1 MKNRRTTRL
10 SVLVKLTATAVIAI
24 LLLAGVLDRYY
35 AKQMETAA
43 HDDLDRR
50 AFAIAS
56 GWASEREYG
65 LLIGNRPL
73 LQQAVVKVLSQPD
86 VVSATVLDQSGRIM
100 ASAGHFKVGPNKQVR
115 AELVART
122 EQDASLDLQP
132 ETAEGWVEEFL
143 VPVRLRPESVP
154 VQELPEETG
163 GQPAKQVGQKLGLVE
178 LDVSHASTMLRVQ
191 QARRAALLITIGIV
205 LTALLFCIWMVRR
218 TVRPLRDLVRGTER
232 LGKGNLDV
240 RVTAVTNDEIGD
252 LSHGFNEMAE
262 ALQQSH
268 LEILDY
274 QRNLERR
281 VANAT
286 AELKN
291 TNVQLMAEIA
301 ERKRAEG
308 ELRETSRN
316 LQAIIQTSPVPI
328 MEMDSQGY
336 VSMWNPAS
344 ERVFGWSEPEVLG
357 KFLPIIADDQRT
369 EFEVLRK
376 RLISGERLVGVETSR
391 RRKDGKRV
399 KVSISAAPLYGSD
412 GTVTGIIGVVAD
424 MTEHKRLEE
433 QFLQSQK
440 VEAVGR
446 LAGGVAHDFN
456 NILTAIVGYS
466 QLTMFRMAES
476 DPLRANI
483 EEINKAADRAAGLT
497 RQLLAFSR
505 KQILTQK
512 VFDLNSV
519 VANLDKML
527 RRVIGEDIDFVT
539 KLAADLGR
547 TKADPGQI
555 EQVMLNMAVNA
566 RDAMPEGG
574 KLTIETSN
582 ARLDGDYARQHVEV
596 VPGEYV
602 MLAFSDTGTG
612 MTPEVMKRIF
622 EPFYTT
628 KGVGKGTGLGLATCF
643 GIVKQSGGHITVYSE
658 IGHGTTFRVYLPRVL
673 EEVKIEEVPQTTGRE
688 GAGHETILFVEDD
701 AAIRELNARVLRQYG
716 YNVLV
721 ARDGQ
726 EALSAAQQL
735 EGKGLDLVL
744 TDVVMPQMGG
754 KELADRL
761 HTTYPNLKVL
771 FCSGY
776 TEDAIVHRGVLAPGI
791 AFLQKPF
798 NPSVLARKV
807 REVIES

>member
-1 MKNRRTTRL
+1 
-10 SVLVKLTATAVIAI
+10 VLVKLTATAVIAI

-43 HDDLDRR
+43 HESLDRR

-56 GWASEREYG
+56 GLASECEYG

-86 VVSATVLDQSGRIM
+86 VVSATVLDQSGKIM
-100 ASAGHFKVGPNKQVR
+100 ASAGHFKLDPSKQAR
-115 AELVART
+115 AELVTRT
-122 EQDASLDLQP
+122 EQEISMDLQT
-132 ETAEGWVEEFL
+132 EAVAGGVEEFL
-143 VPVRLRPESVP
+143 VPIRLQPESVS
-154 VQELPEETG
+154 VQELSEETG
-163 GQPAKQVGQKLGLVE
+163 GQPARQVGQKLGLVQ

-191 QARRAALLITIGIV
+191 QARRAATLITIAVV
-205 LTALLFCIWMVRR
+205 LGALLFCVWMVRR
-218 TVRPLRDLVRGTER
+218 TVRPLRDLVRGTEH
-232 LGKGNLDV
+232 LATGNLDV
-240 RVTAVTNDEIGD
+240 RVAITTNDEIGD
-252 LSHGFNEMAE
+252 LSHGFNKMAE

-291 TNVQLMAEIA
+291 TNVQLLAEIA

-316 LQAIIQTSPVPI
+316 LQAIIQTSPVAI
-328 MEMDSQGY
+328 MEMDSKGY

-344 ERVFGWSEPEVLG
+344 ERVFGWSEEEVLG
-357 KFLPIIADDQRT
+357 KFLPIIADDQRM
-369 EFEVLRK
+369 EFEALRR
-376 RLISGERLVGVETSR
+376 RLIGGERLVGVETSR

-399 KVSISAAPLYGSD
+399 EVSISAAPLYGSD
-412 GTVTGIIGVVAD
+412 GTVTGIIGVIAD

-466 QLTMFRMAES
+466 QLTMYRMAES

-505 KQILTQK
+505 KQILVQK

-539 KLAADLGR
+539 KLAPDLGR

-566 RDAMPEGG
+566 RDAMPQGG
-574 KLTIETSN
+574 KLTIETGN
-582 ARLDGDYARQHVEV
+582 VRLDEDYARQHVDV

-602 MLAFSDTGTG
+602 MLAFSDNGTG
-612 MTPEVMKRIF
+612 MTPDVMKRIF

-628 KGVGKGTGLGLATCF
+628 KGIGKGTGLGLATCF

-658 IGHGTTFRVYLPRVL
+658 VGQGTTFKVYLPRVL
-673 EEVKIEEVPQTTGRE
+673 EELKAETVSQTTGVDV
-688 GAGHETILFVEDD
+688 GGHETILLVEDD
-701 AAIRELNARVLRQYG
+701 IAIRELNASVLRKYG

-721 ARDGQ
+721 AKDGQ
-726 EALSAAQQL
+726 EALSVAECL
-735 EGKGLDLVL
+735 HGKGLDLVF

-754 KELADRL
+754 RELADRL
-761 HTTYPNLKVL
+761 HAMYPDLKVL

-776 TEDAIVHRGVLAPGI
+776 TEDAIVHRGVLASGI
-791 AFLQKPF
+791 DFLQKPF
-798 NPSVLARKV
+798 SPTVLAAKV
-807 REVIES
+807 HEVIKS

>member
-1 MKNRRTTRL
+1 MKNRPKTRL

-24 LLLAGVLDRYY
+24 LLLAGALDRYY

-43 HDDLDRR
+43 HEALDTR

-56 GWASEREYG
+56 GLANECEYG
-65 LLIGNRPL
+65 LLIGNQPL
-73 LQQAVVKVLSQPD
+73 LQQAVVKALSQPD
-86 VVSATVLDQSGRIM
+86 IVSATVLDQSGRIM
-100 ASAGHFKVGPNKQVR
+100 ASAGHFKLDPNKQARV
-115 AELVART
+115 ELVTRT

-163 GQPAKQVGQKLGLVE
+163 GQPAKQVGQKLGLVQ

-191 QARRAALLITIGIV
+191 QARRAALLITIAIV
-205 LTALLFCIWMVRR
+205 LAALLFCIWMVRR
-218 TVRPLRDLVRGTER
+218 TVRPLRDLVRGTEQ
-232 LGKGNLDV
+232 LATGNLDA
-240 RVTAVTNDEIGD
+240 RVATSTKDEIGD
-252 LSHGFNEMAE
+252 LSHGFNKMAE

-268 LEILDY
+268 LEIQDY
-274 QRNLERR
+274 QYNLERR

-316 LQAIIQTSPVPI
+316 LQAIIQTSPVAI

-336 VSMWNPAS
+336 IFMWNPAC

-357 KFLPIIADDQRT
+357 KFLPIIGDDYRM
-369 EFEVLRK
+369 EFEAIRK
-376 RLISGERLVGVETSR
+376 RLIGGERIEGVETRR
-391 RRKDGKRV
+391 RRKDGKLV
-399 KVSISAAPLYGSD
+399 EVSISAAPLYGSD
-412 GTVTGIIGVVAD
+412 GTVTGIIGVVSD
-424 MTEHKRLEE
+424 ITEHKRLEE

-446 LAGGVAHDFN
+446 LAGGVAHYFN
-456 NILTAIVGYS
+456 NILTAIVGYC
-466 QLTMFRMAES
+466 QLTLYRLPES

-539 KLAADLGR
+539 KLAPDLDR

-555 EQVMLNMAVNA
+555 EQVILNMAVNA

-582 ARLDGDYARQHVEV
+582 VRLDEHYAQQHIDV

-602 MLAFSDTGTG
+602 MLAFSDTGSG

-628 KGVGKGTGLGLATCF
+628 KGIGKGTGLGLATCF
-643 GIVKQSGGHITVYSE
+643 GIVKQSGGHITVYSD
-658 IGHGTTFRVYLPRVL
+658 IGHGTTFKVYLPRVL
-673 EEVKIEEVPQTTGRE
+673 EEVEREAVPQTAVGDA
-688 GAGHETILFVEDD
+688 GGHETILFVEDD

-721 ARDGQ
+721 ASDGQ
-726 EALSAAQQL
+726 EALNTAQRL
-735 EGKGLDLVL
+735 NGKELDLVL

-761 HTTYPNLKVL
+761 HTMYPNLKVL

-776 TEDAIVHRGVLAPGI
+776 TEDAIVHRGVLASGI
-791 AFLQKPF
+791 DFLQKPF
-798 NPSVLARKV
+798 SPTVLAAKV
-807 REVIES
+807 HKVIKS